1 MVTKPENTLND
12 KGVQI
17 KGTNDFDCS
26 SEPIK
31 KLLNVSFIKAEMYSF
46 LLFLSLFKIFAEP
59 PLSHLHNY
67 R

>member
-26 SEPIK
+26 SELIK
-31 KLLNVSFIKAEMYSF
+31 KLLN
-46 LLFLSLFKIFAEP
+46 LSSITPK
-59 PLSHLHNY
+59 
-67 R
+67 

>member
-17 KGTNDFDCS
+17 KGTTDFDCS

-31 KLLNVSFIKAEMYSF
+31 KLLN
-46 LLFLSLFKIFAEP
+46 LSSITPK
-59 PLSHLHNY
+59 
-67 R
+67 